1 MPFRESAGS
10 FLSTHRVAAVA
21 QSVERYLGKVEVGG
35 SIPLG
40 SLKKSVFTRTFLFY
54 KESGPRLPACG
65 ALFYV
70 CGHCNIFDVFIKAGE
85 R

>member
-10 FLSTHRVAAVA
+10 SLSTHRVAAVA

-40 SLKKSVFTRTFLFY
+40 SLLKKVRNIRTFLFY
-54 KESGPRLPACG
+54 SGFL
-65 ALFYV
+65 
-70 CGHCNIFDVFIKAGE
+70 IGE
-85 R
+85 AFFVHFLEL